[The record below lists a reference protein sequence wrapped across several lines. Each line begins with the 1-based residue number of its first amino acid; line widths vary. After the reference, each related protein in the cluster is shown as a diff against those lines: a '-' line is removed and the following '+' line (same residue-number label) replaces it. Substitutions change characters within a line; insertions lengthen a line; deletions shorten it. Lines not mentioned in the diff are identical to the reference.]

1 MTVIE
6 KWREIVD
13 NGEVFNLLADMPKAR
28 TNPFRVFFIK
38 MCWKIHAEDLCWGL
52 FQLSGRSKEI
62 RHRCLAETPLDASE
76 AVARRCSVKKVLL
89 NISQNL
95 QENTD
100 WDLQYY

>member
-13 NGEVFNLLADMPKAR
+13 NGEVFNLLAVCQKLEPTLSGYSLLRCAEKSTQKTCAG
-28 TNPFRVFFIK
+28 VF
-38 MCWKIHAEDLCWGL
+38 